1 MDQNTLQDKSEH
13 LPSRQDTYH
22 KRIDALIA
30 RMEDQITLLDE
41 GNRIDKLSANQ
52 RAQLA
57 ARYEGMLLRLQTL
70 LHKIEADE
78 TES

>member
-1 MDQNTLQDKSEH
+1 MDQNTLRDKSEH
-13 LPSRQDTYH
+13 LPPRQGTYH

-30 RMEDQITLLDE
+30 RIEDRITLLDE

-52 RAQLA
+52 REQLA
-57 ARYEGMLLRLQTL
+57 VRYEGMLLRLQTL
-70 LHKIEADE
+70 LHKIETDE